1 VFHLFNEDFNTYV
14 ETKLNLNTKGL
25 TFKVGF
31 FFKMEKDKFVI
42 KTQNNYTIDETNYI
56 PCMIQDWRNTSQPY
70 DEVDM
75 QDFVLPLSVAIP
87 QTKLDDGLAALD
99 EFRTLLNG
107 ADDTIGSYKLGLR
120 IGQPSPPSNPIA
132 HGGEYL
138 ILVDLIIMLGAAK
151 DVIYGNAVEFKMAKH
166 GETLQTMVLMLGDIA
181 TTTTVTTSQNTYIT
195 TAKNGKS
202 LMTSTVNI
210 VHQPSKTMSST
221 LLDEMWQATSPNQT
235 YDISF
240 KYSATITKTAEV
252 IITNIG
258 QHIEKGVVIGYSI
271 TYLKA

>member
-1 VFHLFNEDFNTYV
+1 MFNEDFNTYV

-42 KTQNNYTIDETNYI
+42 EQQVNYTIDETDYI

-70 DEVDM
+70 DEIDM

-87 QTKLDDGLAALD
+87 QSKLDDGLAALD

-132 HGGEYL
+132 HGGEYR

-151 DVIYGNAVEFKMAKH
+151 DVIYGNAIEYKMAKH
-166 GETLQTMVLMLGDIA
+166 GETLQTMVLMQGDIA
-181 TTTTVTTSQNTYIT
+181 TTATTTTKTVTYIT
-195 TAKNGKS
+195 KSKNGKS
-202 LMTSTVNI
+202 LQTMAVNI
-210 VHQPSKTMSST
+210 VHQPSKTMSDT
-221 LLDEMWQATSPNQT
+221 LLDELWQETSSSQT

-240 KYSATITKTAEV
+240 KYTVTKTKTAE
-252 IITNIG
+252 IQIASIS
-258 QHIEKGVVIGYSI
+258 QHIEKGVVLGYSL
-271 TYLKA
+271 TMLKV